1 LFRLLQAIRPH
12 NIHSGRTQNPRSFDP
27 NRSEWP
33 DHILNVWYGGE
44 FLRGLHMVVTERYKY
59 VFNSFAWDEL
69 YDLNEDPEEIA
80 NFIDDPGY
88 AAVVD
93 DMRARLYEL
102 MEELGDPYGDPCPK
116 FDMPDYGKPNRYC
129 SPRYLPRGK
138 RSNIQTT

>member
-1 LFRLLQAIRPH
+1 
-12 NIHSGRTQNPRSFDP
+12 
-27 NRSEWP
+27 
-33 DHILNVWYGGE
+33 
-44 FLRGLHMVVTERYKY
+44 MVVTERYKY